1 MKNEKYTG
9 DVILQKTF
17 TDESFNRHVNYGEED
32 MYLHK
37 NHHEAIIS
45 HEDFDKAT
53 EAMRQRKSEK
63 GIVDENEKYLKRY
76 CFSGKLVCGKCGG
89 TFKRRT
95 HYLPS
100 GSYIA

>member
-1 MKNEKYTG
+1 MLNDRGFKTKRNGIWHASSVEGILKNEKYTG

-53 EAMRQRKSEK
+53 EH
-63 GIVDENEKYLKRY
+63 
-76 CFSGKLVCGKCGG
+76 
-89 TFKRRT
+89 RRF
-95 HYLPS
+95 L
-100 GSYIA
+100 